1 MNPVCAETLGVGVAE
16 SFARKRCAAERPA
29 CNNRSKQQ
37 QPQLRQEHRASLP
50 WEIAQPEVMPPQ
62 QSGWPC
68 RFAPFLE
75 QCDNRAMRKLLIV
88 VRTMLAAG
96 VVLLGNAVA
105 QTSAAP
111 SPTPPAKK
119 PAGAAA
125 KKSPSAATKTGTA
138 SKEQPVTAL
147 TTTKQKASYA
157 IGMNWGT
164 GLHRQRIDVD
174 SAALLQGMKD
184 ALAGGKTL
192 LTEDEARAA
201 LMQLQKEMQEKQQAK
216 AAQEGEANKKEGDAF
231 LAANKTKEGV
241 VTLPSGLQY
250 KILKEGNGP
259 KPTASDSVVCNY
271 KGTLINGTEFDS
283 SYKRGEPATFPVT
296 GVIKGWTEALQLMP
310 VGSKWQLFIP
320 PDLAYGPAAHRAGRL
335 DPTRHLSLKW
345 NWYRSKTR
353 TRRLTKLLLQEP
365 RRTRA
370 PAGAATSSPTPARHL
385 SHRPHHAEEVTIHSL
400 HRGPSARETVPFVFQ
415 RADLLMRAFSLC
427 RSSLCHSLKLL
438 PPAADDSDRARPP
451 S

>member
-1 MNPVCAETLGVGVAE
+1 MGQLDSPSPPVINLTH
-16 SFARKRCAAERPA
+16 P
-29 CNNRSKQQ
+29 
-37 QPQLRQEHRASLP
+37 
-50 WEIAQPEVMPPQ
+50 
-62 QSGWPC
+62 
-68 RFAPFLE
+68 RFALFLE

-111 SPTPPAKK
+111 SQTPPAKK
-119 PAGAAA
+119 PAAPAA

-138 SKEQPVTAL
+138 TKDQAVTAL

-164 GLHRQRIDVD
+164 GLHRQSIDVD
-174 SAALLQGMKD
+174 SAALVQGMKD

-192 LTEDEARAA
+192 LTEDEARTA

-216 AAQEGEANKKEGDAF
+216 AAQEGDANKKEGDAF
-231 LAANKTKEGV
+231 LAANKSKEGV

-250 KILKEGNGP
+250 KILTPGSGP

-320 PDLAYGPAAHRAGRL
+320 SDLAYGPRGTPGGPIGPNSTLIFEVELMSIKDKNPPPDKAPAPAGAP
-335 DPTRHLSLKW
+335 DK
-345 NWYRSKTR
+345 N
-353 TRRLTKLLLQEP
+353 
-365 RRTRA
+365 
-370 PAGAATSSPTPARHL
+370 PAGAATASPTPAA
-385 SHRPHHAEEVTIHSL
+385 SPT
-400 HRGPSARETVPFVFQ
+400 P
-415 RADLLMRAFSLC
+415 
-427 RSSLCHSLKLL
+427 KK
-438 PPAADDSDRARPP
+438 
-451 S
+451 